1 MAGRSIMKRRKTP
14 MRALLQPLLTNLVAA
29 CHHEYRER
37 LVSIVL
43 FGSAG
48 RGTSGP
54 DSDVDLLIVADA
66 LPDGRVPRVRQ
77 FMEVERRLQPDLR
90 AARLA
95 GWNVELSPVLKTP
108 SEVEQGSPLFL
119 DMLDDG
125 QLLYDRGDVMRKVLD
140 GLRARLAA
148 LGARRVWR
156 GNAWYWDLKPD
167 YRPGEVFEI

>member
-1 MAGRSIMKRRKTP
+1 
-14 MRALLQPLLTNLVAA
+14 MRALLQPLFSRVVAA
-29 CHHEYRER
+29 CHGEYAER

-54 DSDVDLLIVADA
+54 DSDLDLLIVATD
-66 LPDGRVPRVRQ
+66 LPNGRVSRVRE
-77 FMEVERRLQPDLR
+77 FMAVERRLGPELR

-95 GWNVELSPVLKTP
+95 GWNVELSPVFKTP
-108 SEVEQGSPLFL
+108 VEAQQGSPLFL

-125 QLLYDRGDVMRKVLD
+125 QLLYDRGDFMQRALAA
-140 GLRARLAA
+140 LQARLAA
-148 LGARRVWR
+148 RGARRVWR

-167 YRPGEVFEI
+167 YRPGDVFEI